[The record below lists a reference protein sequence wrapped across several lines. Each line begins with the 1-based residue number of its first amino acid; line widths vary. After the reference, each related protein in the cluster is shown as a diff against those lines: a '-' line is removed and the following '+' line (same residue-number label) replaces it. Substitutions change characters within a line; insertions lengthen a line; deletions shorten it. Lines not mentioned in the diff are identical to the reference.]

1 MRRVVG
7 YFGLAVG
14 YIVLLVGGIVLV
26 DSLNGLDWFG
36 DLLGG
41 LRRRFGELLIFRV
54 PFVSAYSV
62 GP

>member
-1 MRRVVG
+1 MRRVIG

-14 YIVLLVGGIVLV
+14 YLVLLVGGFVLV
-26 DSLNGLDWFG
+26 DAFNGLDWFG

-41 LRRRFGELLIFRV
+41 LRRHFGDFLSSGFL
-54 PFVSAYSV
+54 SASIQ